1 MGGRKGAAHLDYA
14 QYTRERITKLRLQ
27 KGVSEYKMSYDLG
40 HSRGYVNNISSGKA
54 LPSMSEFFAICE
66 YFAITP
72 REFFLAEVSDPRAA
86 REALQEMEALREDPA
101 SVRVGGTSSAGSM
114 DHVQF
119 LKVAQAAGIESL
131 DQISYAGFEGGR
143 VLAQLLGGHVDI
155 VSAGIGDVVGLVESG
170 DVRVLGITAEQ
181 RVGSGIVAEMPTCIE
196 QGIDA
201 TFYNWRGIFGP
212 KDMPEEARKFWEET
226 LAKLVQTQEWADTCE
241 KYGWD
246 MDYLGRQE
254 FEAFLAG
261 VNEEYAVLLEQVG
274 LLGSE

>member
-1 MGGRKGAAHLDYA
+1 
-14 QYTRERITKLRLQ
+14 
-27 KGVSEYKMSYDLG
+27 
-40 HSRGYVNNISSGKA
+40 
-54 LPSMSEFFAICE
+54 
-66 YFAITP
+66 
-72 REFFLAEVSDPRAA
+72 
-86 REALQEMEALREDPA
+86 MEALREDPA

-181 RVGSGIVAEMPTCIE
+181 RVGSGIVAEMPTCVE

-201 TFYNWRGIFGP
+201 TFYNWRGVFGP
-212 KDMPEEARKFWEET
+212 
-226 LAKLVQTQEWADTCE
+226 
-241 KYGWD
+241 
-246 MDYLGRQE
+246 
-254 FEAFLAG
+254 
-261 VNEEYAVLLEQVG
+261 
-274 LLGSE
+274 

>member
-1 MGGRKGAAHLDYA
+1 
-14 QYTRERITKLRLQ
+14 
-27 KGVSEYKMSYDLG
+27 
-40 HSRGYVNNISSGKA
+40 
-54 LPSMSEFFAICE
+54 
-66 YFAITP
+66 
-72 REFFLAEVSDPRAA
+72 
-86 REALQEMEALREDPA
+86 MEALREDPA

-181 RVGSGIVAEMPTCIE
+181 
-196 QGIDA
+196 
-201 TFYNWRGIFGP
+201 P
-212 KDMPEEARKFWEET
+212 KDMPDESRKFWEET

-254 FEAFLAG
+254 FEAFLTG

>member
-1 MGGRKGAAHLDYA
+1 M
-14 QYTRERITKLRLQ
+14 
-27 KGVSEYKMSYDLG
+27 
-40 HSRGYVNNISSGKA
+40 
-54 LPSMSEFFAICE
+54 
-66 YFAITP
+66 
-72 REFFLAEVSDPRAA
+72 
-86 REALQEMEALREDPA
+86 
-101 SVRVGGTSSAGSM
+101 
-114 DHVQF
+114 
-119 LKVAQAAGIESL
+119 
-131 DQISYAGFEGGR
+131 
-143 VLAQLLGGHVDI
+143 DI

-181 RVGSGIVAEMPTCIE
+181 RVGSGIVAEMPTCVE

-212 KDMPEEARKFWEET
+212 KDMPDESRKFWEET

-254 FEAFLAG
+254 FEAFLTG